1 MEKIGIEQFRHQ
13 EKMIS
18 PEAYLQLLFDHCED
32 GKLLLARDG
41 RYSRQFEGE
50 KPVSVFKE
58 PQYLCTMVWDEA
70 GFAKLLEEF
79 SELKSKLECLAPYYW
94 DMKPGEN
101 EVAKT
106 VRDPELM
113 EVWRTYLKPFVIG
126 GYRKERKA
134 FAHELMEIDGY
145 QRDNCDD
152 EIWPRV
158 KNPVYQRCEYG
169 MRCSGNVNAFY
180 DDLMD
185 RYCRAVAADVRHRV
199 GDSPFSHDLI
209 VSARSYWSMYYYLL
223 QDWALKPQKFTEEKV
238 LEYACRL
245 AEDLALH
252 RFCTEMNLNSILET
266 STE

>member
-50 KPVSVFKE
+50 KPVKE

-94 DMKPGEN
+94 EMKPGEN

-134 FAHELMEIDGY
+134 FAHELTKIDGY
-145 QRDNCDD
+145 QRDHCDD

-185 RYCRAVAADVRHRV
+185 RYCRAVAADVRYRV

-209 VSARSYWSMYYYLL
+209 VSARNYWSMYYYLL
-223 QDWALKPQKFTEEKV
+223 QDLALKPQKFTEEKV

-266 STE
+266 TTE

>member
-18 PEAYLQLLFDHCED
+18 SEAYLQLLFDYCED

-50 KPVSVFKE
+50 KPVSVFME

-106 VRDPELM
+106 VLDPELM
-113 EVWRTYLKPFVIG
+113 VVWRTYLKPFVIG

-134 FAHELMEIDGY
+134 FAHEL
-145 QRDNCDD
+145 
-152 EIWPRV
+152 
-158 KNPVYQRCEYG
+158 
-169 MRCSGNVNAFY
+169 
-180 DDLMD
+180 L
-185 RYCRAVAADVRHRV
+185 
-199 GDSPFSHDLI
+199 SP
-209 VSARSYWSMYYYLL
+209 M
-223 QDWALKPQKFTEEKV
+223 
-238 LEYACRL
+238 
-245 AEDLALH
+245 
-252 RFCTEMNLNSILET
+252 
-266 STE
+266 

>member
-18 PEAYLQLLFDHCED
+18 PEAYLRLLYEHCED

-41 RYSRQFEGE
+41 KYIRRFEGD

-58 PQYLCTMVWDEA
+58 PQYLCTMTWDEA

-79 SELKSKLECLAPYYW
+79 SKLKSRLERLAPYYW

-106 VRDPELM
+106 VCDPELM
-113 EVWRTYLKPFVIG
+113 AVWRTYLKPFVIG

-169 MRCSGNVNAFY
+169 MRRSGNVNAFY

-209 VSARSYWSMYYYLL
+209 ISARSYWSMYFFLL
-223 QDWALKPQKFTEEKV
+223 MDRERETQQYISDWAFEE
-238 LEYACRL
+238 ACRFV
-245 AEDLALH
+245 EDFALH
-252 RFCTEMNLNSILET
+252 RFCTEMELAEI
-266 STE
+266 TEKTTE

>member
-18 PEAYLQLLFDHCED
+18 PEAYLQLLYDHCED

-41 RYSRQFEGE
+41 KYSRRFEGD

-58 PQYLCTMVWDEA
+58 PQYLCTMTWNEA

-79 SELKSKLECLAPYYW
+79 SQLKSKLERLAPYYW

-145 QRDNCDD
+145 QRDHCDD
-152 EIWPRV
+152 EIWPRI
-158 KNPVYQRCEYG
+158 KQPVYRRCEYHL
-169 MRCSGNVNAFY
+169 RRTGNITEFY

-185 RYCRAVAADVRHRV
+185 RYRRAVAADVRHRV
-199 GDSPFSHDLI
+199 GDTPFSHDLI
-209 VSARSYWSMYYYLL
+209 VSARRYWSIYFFLL
-223 QDWALKPQKFTEEKV
+223 VDRERGTQKYTSDWVFEA
-238 LEYACRL
+238 ACRL
-245 AEDLALH
+245 SEDLALH
-252 RFCTEMNLNSILET
+252 RFCTEVKLDSILET
-266 STE
+266 TTE

>member
-18 PEAYLQLLFDHCED
+18 SEAYLQLLFDYCED

-106 VRDPELM
+106 
-113 EVWRTYLKPFVIG
+113 FVPS
-126 GYRKERKA
+126 
-134 FAHELMEIDGY
+134 FASPAATPIMF
-145 QRDNCDD
+145 CSAM
-152 EIWPRV
+152 
-158 KNPVYQRCEYG
+158 PVLIIR
-169 MRCSGNVNAFY
+169 SGNSLRN
-180 DDLMD
+180 
-185 RYCRAVAADVRHRV
+185 RARPEDW
-199 GDSPFSHDLI
+199 
-209 VSARSYWSMYYYLL
+209 ARS
-223 QDWALKPQKFTEEKV
+223 
-238 LEYACRL
+238 
-245 AEDLALH
+245 AE
-252 RFCTEMNLNSILET
+252 RT
-266 STE
+266 

>member
-18 PEAYLQLLFDHCED
+18 PEAYLRLLYDHCED

-41 RYSRQFEGE
+41 KYSRRFEGD

-58 PQYLCTMVWDEA
+58 PQYLCTMVWNEV

-134 FAHELMEIDGY
+134 FAHELMEIGGY
-145 QRDNCDD
+145 QRDHCDD

-169 MRCSGNVNAFY
+169 MRRSGNMNAFY

-185 RYCRAVAADVRHRV
+185 RYCRAIAADVRHRV
-199 GDSPFSHDLI
+199 GDTPFSHDLI
-209 VSARSYWSMYYYLL
+209 VSARNYWSMYSHSLSERELPKYIK
-223 QDWALKPQKFTEEKV
+223 DWVFEK
-238 LEYACRL
+238 ACRL
-245 AEDLALH
+245 AEDFALH
-252 RFCTEMNLNSILET
+252 RFCTETKLNSIAKT

>member
-18 PEAYLQLLFDHCED
+18 PEAYLRLLYDHCKN

-41 RYSRQFEGE
+41 KHSRRFEGD

-58 PQYLCTMVWDEA
+58 PQYLCTMTWGEA
-70 GFAKLLEEF
+70 SFAKLLEDF
-79 SELKSKLECLAPYYW
+79 SELKSKLERLAPYYW

-101 EVAKT
+101 EVVKT

-113 EVWRTYLKPFVIG
+113 AVWRTYLKPFVIG

-134 FAHELMEIDGY
+134 FSHELMEIDGY
-145 QRDNCDD
+145 ERDNCDD

-158 KNPVYQRCEYG
+158 KQPVYRRCEY
-169 MRCSGNVNAFY
+169 RLRRTGNITEFY

-199 GDSPFSHDLI
+199 GNTPFSHDLI
-209 VSARSYWSMYYYLL
+209 VSARSYWTMYFFLL
-223 QDWALKPQKFTEEKV
+223 WDRERKPQNYIDHWVSEEA
-238 LEYACRL
+238 YRL
-245 AEDLALH
+245 AEDLSLH
-252 RFCTEMNLNSILET
+252 RFCTEMKLVEI
-266 STE
+266 TEKTMG